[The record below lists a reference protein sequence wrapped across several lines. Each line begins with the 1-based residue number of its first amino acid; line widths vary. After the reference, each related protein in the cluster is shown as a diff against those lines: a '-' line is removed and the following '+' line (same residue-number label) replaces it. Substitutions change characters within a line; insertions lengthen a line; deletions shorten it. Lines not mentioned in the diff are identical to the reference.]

1 MNLLLTTTV
10 IALGLGLWATS
21 RDRMALEQRLQEIRR
36 DYQVLEVTDPGKIH
50 VFNMPNG
57 IPRLGRCRVYLP
69 EGRKYRL
76 KYDWQSFPRATKTHP
91 VFAGLSLRA
100 GMHDITYALQAEPAK
115 PAVKWH
121 VCVSAKGS
129 SSFGIVV
136 HELPLAVNWL
146 TEVDRIGHHRYQ
158 LPAEEEGKPPRIF
171 YFKESDNQEQVLHFD
186 ADQQATLYRYEV
198 RNPNEYIGTSKPK
211 ARWEQDVFRIWIE
224 EE

>member
-1 MNLLLTTTV
+1 
-10 IALGLGLWATS
+10 
-21 RDRMALEQRLQEIRR
+21 
-36 DYQVLEVTDPGKIH
+36 
-50 VFNMPNG
+50 
-57 IPRLGRCRVYLP
+57 
-69 EGRKYRL
+69 
-76 KYDWQSFPRATKTHP
+76 
-91 VFAGLSLRA
+91 
-100 GMHDITYALQAEPAK
+100 MHDITYALQAEPAK

-129 SSFGIVV
+129 GSFGIVV

-146 TEVDRIGHHRYQ
+146 TKVDRIGHNRYQ
-158 LPAEEEGKPPRIF
+158 LPAAEEGKPPRIF

-198 RNPNEYIGTSKPK
+198 RNPNESIGTLKPK